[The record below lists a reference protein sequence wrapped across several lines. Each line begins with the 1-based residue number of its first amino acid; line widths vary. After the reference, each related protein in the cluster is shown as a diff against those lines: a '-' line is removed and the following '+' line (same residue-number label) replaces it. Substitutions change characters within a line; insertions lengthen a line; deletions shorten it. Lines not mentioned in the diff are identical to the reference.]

1 MDGIPLN
8 VNPNPKIYLALIGL
22 GLFRS
27 GALLAEEP
35 ANPGKVSRRIKEAVR
50 AGFPDFNGKA
60 FQAPAEKPAVEVDP
74 DVLALPVVR
83 VSSGGGLR
91 KMDGF
96 ATAPKTETVP
106 LVAGT
111 GITEFKGKKFTILVP
126 RILFIPIGIS
136 LKW

>member
-1 MDGIPLN
+1 MVLLRG
-8 VNPNPKIYLALIGL
+8 VT
-22 GLFRS
+22 LF
-27 GALLAEEP
+27 AEES

-50 AGFPDFNGKA
+50 AGFPDFNGKV
-60 FQAPAEKPAVEVDP
+60 FQAPVGKPAVEIDP
-74 DVLALPVVR
+74 DVLVLPVVR

-96 ATAPKTETVP
+96 GAPPKTEAVP

-126 RILFIPIGIS
+126 RILFIPIGFS